1 MSSFNAL
8 PNLNSKNSN
17 HLRSASTDSKNSS
30 KEEESKINSSEEQVL
45 TGDLNHDIYFDE
57 HTKHFVRK
65 GYILFDSIYM
75 NLSCSTVRQR
85 DGKVYPVIYFRIL
98 DEDTS
103 GEAEYRK
110 IMQAV
115 NAIALI

>member
-1 MSSFNAL
+1 
-8 PNLNSKNSN
+8 
-17 HLRSASTDSKNSS
+17 
-30 KEEESKINSSEEQVL
+30 
-45 TGDLNHDIYFDE
+45 
-57 HTKHFVRK
+57 
-65 GYILFDSIYM
+65 M